1 MPHRDRAWKLRRGYV
16 YLKGNPMEDPFRS
29 QRPEKGRRVS
39 PADRIEFHPV
49 DVAEIREQF
58 DLPQTEFARLLG
70 ISVETL
76 RGRRNPVGPSRALL
90 RIAATHPDLVA
101 HVLGQARAD
110 WSQEEQDA
118 WEPLDVVMTRHR
130 ARVASRRARK
140 AEFEAL
146 MASIEA
152 GADQTAVDEPG
163 PELMGSKRAEP
174 TPATKPVASP
184 DRPRRLHKGPRRTRK

>member
-39 PADRIEFHPV
+39 PSDRIEFHPV

-58 DLPQTEFARLLG
+58 DLPQTKFARLLG

-76 RGRRNPVGPSRALL
+76 RNWERGRRNPVGPSRALL

-101 HVLGQARAD
+101 HVLRQARAE

-130 ARVASRRARK
+130 ARVANRRAK
-140 AEFEAL
+140 HAEFEAL
-146 MASIEA
+146 MASVRSDR
-152 GADQTAVDEPG
+152 GAAKG
-163 PELMGSKRAEP
+163 PKRADSKGVRKRRGSKGNRQ
-174 TPATKPVASP
+174 
-184 DRPRRLHKGPRRTRK
+184 